1 VFDIGAPE
9 VLVVLIVALLVFGP
23 ERLPEM
29 ARQAGSWLRD
39 LRRMVANARRDLSD
53 GLGVDAAD
61 LRKLQGLDPKSYVRR
76 NVLDGVDLD
85 LGLDDDDTGQRRRGN
100 GPAKPP
106 RRRTA
111 KPGSAAPTPG
121 ASAPTAG
128 AEETAGPSVAPAAP
142 APAPYDPDAT

>member
-23 ERLPEM
+23 DRLPEM
-29 ARQAGSWLRD
+29 ARQAGSWMRD

-61 LRKLQGLDPKSYVRR
+61 LRKLQNLDPKSYVRR

-85 LGLDDDDTGQRRRGN
+85 LGLDDDDGRPRRGN
-100 GPAKPP
+100 G
-106 RRRTA
+106 TA
-111 KPGSAAPTPG
+111 KPRRKSTARSGRAAATPG
-121 ASAPTAG
+121 VPASTGGTTEMP
-128 AEETAGPSVAPAAP
+128 GPAAAPAAP
-142 APAPYDPDAT
+142 APAPFDPDTT

>member
-1 VFDIGAPE
+1 
-9 VLVVLIVALLVFGP
+9 
-23 ERLPEM
+23 M

-53 GLGVDAAD
+53 GLGVDVAD
-61 LRKLQGLDPKSYVRR
+61 LRKLQKLDPKSYVRR

-85 LGLDDDDTGQRRRGN
+85 LGLDDDAGQPRRGN
-100 GPAKPP
+100 GTAKPP

-111 KPGSAAPTPG
+111 RPGSTPATPG
-121 ASAPTAG
+121 APATG
-128 AEETAGPSVAPAAP
+128 DAEDTAGPAVAPVTP

>member
-23 ERLPEM
+23 DRMPEM

-53 GLGVDAAD
+53 GLGVDAAE
-61 LRKLQGLDPKSYVRR
+61 LRKLQNLDPKSYVRR

-85 LGLDDDDTGQRRRGN
+85 LGLDDDVEQPRRGN
-100 GPAKPP
+100 GTAKRP
-106 RRRTA
+106 RKRTA
-111 KPGSAAPTPG
+111 RPGSAAATPRTSAGGAAETPG
-121 ASAPTAG
+121 PSSADPVTPT
-128 AEETAGPSVAPAAP
+128 
-142 APAPYDPDAT
+142 PAPYDPETT